1 MRHAA
6 KNIEMILTEEHLAA
20 GERAAPLDDR
30 GVVLG
35 DDQDIGLE
43 NVKPRA
49 PVEHRHIPWSESIPE
64 TRARMY
70 DKGVQTLL
78 AEHGD
83 VIVQYVDPTTGLVYI
98 VADV

>member
-1 MRHAA
+1 
-6 KNIEMILTEEHLAA
+6 
-20 GERAAPLDDR
+20 
-30 GVVLG
+30 
-35 DDQDIGLE
+35 
-43 NVKPRA
+43 
-49 PVEHRHIPWSESIPE
+49 
-64 TRARMY
+64 MY